1 MCISF
6 PPFWD
11 DWTLGLTFKQTEPQ
25 PQIQSPVPGPGNRS
39 RVSGED
45 PKPEIPFPMIV
56 SLVASSLDTVS
67 CKLFTVF
74 CRKVHL
80 ECSWIYCSEDVL
92 NIITHTYQLS
102 GISNRWG
109 FKILKNYPRIH
120 TFHGWAR
127 NFLFSRVNDWNFW

>member
-56 SLVASSLDTVS
+56 SLVASSLEDTAARRRTQD
-67 CKLFTVF
+67 KGM
-74 CRKVHL
+74 HQP
-80 ECSWIYCSEDVL
+80 EGNDCSRDR
-92 NIITHTYQLS
+92 T
-102 GISNRWG
+102 GP
-109 FKILKNYPRIH
+109 K
-120 TFHGWAR
+120 
-127 NFLFSRVNDWNFW
+127 